1 MHKLI
6 AALINYKEVMEED
19 SPEYQTVEYILE
31 EIIPP
36 LCQEEDDNLLNL
48 SILQGEYLLL
58 EQELKEIKNNG

>member
-6 AALINYKEVMEED
+6 AKLMDYKAAMEED

-36 LCQEEDDNLLNL
+36 LCQEEDDNLLSL
-48 SILQGEYLLL
+48 TVLQGEYLLL
-58 EQELKEIKNNG
+58 EQELNEIKNNE